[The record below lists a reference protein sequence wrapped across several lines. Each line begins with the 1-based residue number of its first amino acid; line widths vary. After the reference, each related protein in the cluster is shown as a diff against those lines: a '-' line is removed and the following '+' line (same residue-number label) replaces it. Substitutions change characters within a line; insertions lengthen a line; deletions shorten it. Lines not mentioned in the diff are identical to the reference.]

1 MHVLRHAHVIYDK
14 ATGCYKGLS
23 LGAVIIRIGSWG
35 MLYSDK
41 EPRKDSTTK
50 P

>member
-1 MHVLRHAHVIYDK
+1 MHVLRHARMIYDK
-14 ATGCYKGLS
+14 AKGGYKELSPRGC
-23 LGAVIIRIGSWG
+23 IIRIGSWG